1 MTPLLE
7 LRDVWKSYPS
17 GEGTLTVLRGVDL
30 SVEEGEW
37 VGILGPSGSGK
48 STLLHI
54 AAGLD
59 LPDRGE
65 VQLAGRTLTHLSRT
79 DRAKLRREVL
89 GFVFQFHHL
98 MPDLSAL
105 DNVVLPLLL
114 QGMPLTRAREE
125 ARKMLTR
132 LGLGERLS
140 HLPERLSGGEQQ
152 RVALARAVVHRP
164 PLLLADEPT
173 GNLDAENARHFLEL
187 LREFRNETPLTVVMV
202 THNLEHRTY
211 FDRAFFLREGRL
223 VPAGLEDAP
232 AIP

>member
-1 MTPLLE
+1 MNWILE
-7 LRDVWKSYPS
+7 LDDVWKSYPS
-17 GEGTLTVLRGVDL
+17 GVGRLTVLQGVHL
-30 SVEEGEW
+30 QVKEGEW

-48 STLLHI
+48 STLLHL

-59 LPDRGE
+59 HPDRGD
-65 VQLAGRTLTHLSRT
+65 VRIAGQSLVAMSRT
-79 DRAKLRREVL
+79 DRARLRRKML

-114 QGMPLTRAREE
+114 QGMALDRAREE
-125 ARKMLTR
+125 AKKILHR
-132 LGLGERLS
+132 LGLGDRLA

-173 GNLDAENARHFLEL
+173 GNLDAENARQFLEL
-187 LREFRNETPLTVVMV
+187 LREFRNETSLTVVMV
-202 THNLEHRTY
+202 THNLEHQKY
-211 FDRAFFLREGRL
+211 FDRALFLREGRL
-223 VPAGLEDAP
+223 VGLEGAP
-232 AIP
+232 STP